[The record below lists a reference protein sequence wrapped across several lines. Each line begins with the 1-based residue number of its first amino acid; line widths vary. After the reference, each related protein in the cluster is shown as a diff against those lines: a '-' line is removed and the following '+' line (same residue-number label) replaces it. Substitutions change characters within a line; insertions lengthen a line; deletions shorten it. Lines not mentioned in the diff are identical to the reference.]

1 MSLTVSIISYL
12 RRTNPSTILDVTK
25 ELSMLAVD
33 LAALD
38 VVVFFSY
45 LLLYAF
51 SAKQDVSLL
60 VSWLFWLLLSLAI
73 AVYFAAQAAQHTEIV
88 SVTPSGF
95 ISLLFERGLTSF
107 AISEVAR
114 NLIIT
119 SLCALCIYGLSPLRI
134 KRNIIVAR
142 SLYLVA
148 LIVAIIVSM
157 VSDVVLVEEINF
169 DEQEFLKY
177 LGAIFIP
184 LAVAPVVI
192 ESIARTLL
200 LRKKDAKHTE

>member
-1 MSLTVSIISYL
+1 MSFTVSIISYL

-119 SLCALCIYGLSPLRI
+119 SLCALCIYGLLPI

-142 SLYLVA
+142 SFYLVA
-148 LIVAIIVSM
+148 VIVAIIVSM
-157 VSDVVLVEEINF
+157 VSDVVLVEESNF

-192 ESIARTLL
+192 VSIARTPL